1 MIIPQAGPRPQKL
14 EFHPLQEIAQ
24 LFWSQTRRAK
34 NRAQGAAIQGPVVR
48 HDDLAEWVLT
58 ARHNVASH
66 LTDNVEASMLQGSD
80 TVPAGDD
87 GQVRHT
93 VTRRASKCS

>member
-1 MIIPQAGPRPQKL
+1 MIIPQARPQAPKL
-14 EFHPLQEIAQ
+14 FHPLQVRGTGLE
-24 LFWSQTRRAK
+24 SHPP
-34 NRAQGAAIQGPVVR
+34 NEDGAQGAATQGPVVR
-48 HDDLAEWVLT
+48 PDDLAECVLT

-66 LTDNVEASMLQGSD
+66 LADKVETGMLQGSD

-87 GQVRHT
+87 GEVRHT